1 MVETSIMPIGFTNI
15 NIQINV
21 SEFISKLS
29 FTSVL
34 VFNRVESWK
43 EGKTSIFVGS
53 SFQIPQ
59 KNTGFILKV
68 NVCQCKHVFS

>member
-34 VFNRVESWK
+34 VFNRVES
-43 EGKTSIFVGS
+43 
-53 SFQIPQ
+53 
-59 KNTGFILKV
+59 
-68 NVCQCKHVFS
+68 